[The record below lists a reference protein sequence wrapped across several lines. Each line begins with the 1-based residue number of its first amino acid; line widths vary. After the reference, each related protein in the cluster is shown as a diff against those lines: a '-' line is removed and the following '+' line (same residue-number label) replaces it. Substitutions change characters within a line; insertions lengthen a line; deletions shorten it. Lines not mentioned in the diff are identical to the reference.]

1 MKKSILTL
9 LLITLVFDVYSQLE
23 KNNTIKYGNHE
34 LIVIDK
40 ATGQKSTG
48 GELIINY
55 QKSIKLKSAPQ
66 ANLLLDSVV
75 SVANNYSLKDIYS
88 YDSNN
93 NVIQILSSSK
103 SSDSL
108 VWENSF
114 KHEYAYKNGFKTY
127 ESSYTWNN
135 YSSKWKGS
143 QQFAYDFDNVGN
155 QTLFINFNWDDYSFD
170 WIPTTKDESI
180 FNENGNVTN
189 TLGYVWDATLMD
201 WTKNHNRAVTYDI
214 NGLFLTETRSRWDS
228 VTLSWI
234 GYFKSDLSNR
244 SEYTYYSWDSNTS
257 TWFPN
262 AKYEIKL
269 DENNNILSSIY
280 NYWNVNTLK
289 WITASKMESSYDNHN
304 HQISE
309 INYLC
314 DSLTLSWIPR
324 NKTENA
330 YDNGGNLISALSYTW
345 DTNTSSWAPDGKYE
359 SSYTDKGLQL
369 FFCGYYWNTSSSS
382 WVGAYQKSEFVYDE
396 LGRLTSSLVSYWND
410 TKNNWEYFSKS
421 DNIYNSFGNI
431 SQRIYSTWNI
441 NLNTW
446 VLESLST
453 YYYKTISGINNIVQ
467 DKICIYPNP
476 ATEILHI
483 NGLDGITSFSIFDLK
498 GNILYKNSTNGNI
511 NVCGLNDGVYLLRI
525 NTGKEEIIR
534 KFEKRK

>member
-1 MKKSILTL
+1 
-9 LLITLVFDVYSQLE
+9 VYSQLE

-40 ATGQKSTG
+40 SSGQKSIG
-48 GELIINY
+48 GKLIFNY
-55 QKSIKLKSAPQ
+55 QKSTKLKSAPQ
-66 ANLLLDSVV
+66 ANLNLDSVV
-75 SVANNYSLKDIYS
+75 SVANNYSSKDIYS

-93 NVIQILSSSK
+93 NVIQILSFSK

-108 VWENSF
+108 VWENYF
-114 KHEYAYKNGFKTY
+114 KREYAYKNGYKIF
-127 ESSYTWNN
+127 ESSYTWDNF
-135 YSSKWKGS
+135 SSKWRGS
-143 QQFAYDFDNVGN
+143 QHFACDYDNVGN
-155 QTLFINFNWDDYSFD
+155 QTLYINYNWDDSNFD
-170 WIPTTKDESI
+170 WIPTIKDEST
-180 FNENGNVTN
+180 FNDKGKVTN
-189 TLGYVWDATLMD
+189 SLEYLWDATLMD
-201 WTKNHNRAVTYDI
+201 WTKKYNRAVTYDI
-214 NGLFLTETRSRWDS
+214 NGLFLTETRSGWDS
-228 VTLSWI
+228 VTSSWI
-234 GYFKSDLSNR
+234 GYFKNDFSNR
-244 SEYTYYSWDSNTS
+244 LEDVFYFWDSNTS

-269 DENNNILSSIY
+269 DENNNILSSIN
-280 NYWNVNTLK
+280 NYWSVNTRM
-289 WITASKMESSYDNHN
+289 WITTSKMESSFDNHN

-330 YDNGGNLISALSYTW
+330 YDNGGNLISAISYTW

-359 SSYTDKGLQL
+359 SSYTDKGLQS
-369 FFCGYYWNTSSSS
+369 FFCGYYWDTVRSS
-382 WVGAYQKSEFVYDE
+382 WVGLYQKSEFVYDE

-410 TKNNWEYFSKS
+410 TKNNWVYSSKS

-431 SQRIYSTWNI
+431 SQRIYSTWNS

-453 YYYKTISGINNIVQ
+453 YYYKTISGTNNIVP

-476 ATEILHI
+476 ATDILHI
-483 NGLDGITSFSIFDLK
+483 NGLDGITSLSIVDLK
-498 GNILYKNSTNGNI
+498 GNILYENSTHGNI
-511 NVCGLNDGVYLLRI
+511 NVCGLKDGIYLLKI
-525 NTGKEEIIR
+525 KTGKVEIIR